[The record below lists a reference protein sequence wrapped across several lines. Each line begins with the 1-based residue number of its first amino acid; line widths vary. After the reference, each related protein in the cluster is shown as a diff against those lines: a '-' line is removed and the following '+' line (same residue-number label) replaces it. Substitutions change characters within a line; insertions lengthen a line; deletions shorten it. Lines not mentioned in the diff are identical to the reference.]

1 MRINI
6 LTGTRFHSGLIVN
19 IVSRNKN
26 FINVYSSSPRS
37 KWSFLHKN
45 YVKLHF
51 VPLLS
56 GIFSHLTKIAS
67 PVFFKE
73 LSTVLFDIVSSVIMR
88 RCDILHSWSSYG
100 LYSIKKARRNNSI
113 IFVEKSCPHP
123 FYQESLLKEEA
134 NLLGIK
140 YHEHSEWFVNRV
152 LKEFELAD
160 KVIVC
165 SDYTLN
171 SFLENNFPKD
181 KLYNVAL
188 DANFTI
194 KRSYDRNFY
203 KDELIVGIA
212 GGNILRKG
220 FIYLLEAW
228 AEMNLPNA
236 KLLLKTSKLDLL
248 KIPKIWSLIDGNDSI
263 EIIGYLD
270 DMEDF
275 YERCDLF
282 VLPSIDEGFGMVVF
296 EALACSI
303 PLIITKNV
311 GAGDFI
317 TDGKEGYIVD
327 IRNSQQIKD
336 KIVYLNAN
344 RDVMTKM
351 SINARTAF
359 DNYQNRVDNYQ
370 NRVESLYKSYEKQ
383 I

>member
-1 MRINI
+1 
-6 LTGTRFHSGLIVN
+6 
-19 IVSRNKN
+19 
-26 FINVYSSSPRS
+26 
-37 KWSFLHKN
+37 
-45 YVKLHF
+45 
-51 VPLLS
+51 
-56 GIFSHLTKIAS
+56 
-67 PVFFKE
+67 
-73 LSTVLFDIVSSVIMR
+73 
-88 RCDILHSWSSYG
+88 
-100 LYSIKKARRNNSI
+100 
-113 IFVEKSCPHP
+113 
-123 FYQESLLKEEA
+123 
-134 NLLGIK
+134 
-140 YHEHSEWFVNRV
+140 V